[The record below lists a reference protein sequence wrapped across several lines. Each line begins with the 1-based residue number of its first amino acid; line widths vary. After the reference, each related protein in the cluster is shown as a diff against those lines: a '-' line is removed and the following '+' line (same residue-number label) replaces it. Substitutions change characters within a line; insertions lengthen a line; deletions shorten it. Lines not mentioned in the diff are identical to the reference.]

1 MKISRLKS
9 NINPSSKTLTASVIA
24 VIFLTACSPFSMLKT
39 EFEPKEIN
47 ISELNLTRD
56 LYYANTGSMRKMSS
70 LKSDLKS
77 FEIEGVIADSRISKG
92 FNKIS
97 PKNNLNFTG
106 RIYKYKSSFLERTLG
121 GAEDFR
127 CFYEINF
134 HSKKF
139 AMPRLMAPQIYDF
152 QCGKND

>member
-1 MKISRLKS
+1 MKISRLKL

-56 LYYANTGSMRKMSS
+56 LYYANAESMVKKSS
-70 LKSDLKS
+70 VNSQLRS
-77 FEIEGVIADSRISKG
+77 FGGEGFIANHKLSK
-92 FNKIS
+92 NYKKI
-97 PKNNLNFTG
+97 PLTETLNFTG

-121 GAEDFR
+121 GAKDFR

-152 QCGKND
+152 QCGRND

>member
-1 MKISRLKS
+1 MSRLN
-9 NINPSSKTLTASVIA
+9 NIHELYSPVAIFVIA
-24 VIFLTACSPFSMLKT
+24 TTLSACSPFSILKT

-97 PKNNLNFTG
+97 PQNSLNFTG

-139 AMPRLMAPQIYDF
+139 AMPRLMAPQTYDF